1 MESDEVKICNRQS
14 LTSII
19 VEYLRLVTR
28 NSNTLDAYC
37 LDGVCYHWL
46 MGASPGLHS
55 L

>member
-14 LTSII
+14 LASVI

-37 LDGVCYHWL
+37 FGGVCCHWL
-46 MGASPGLHS
+46 MEASPGLHS